1 MSEFVWNEKEQTHF
15 QKDNLNGWCVCEG
28 ITVCGTRTKFQVSE
42 GIERSENYDFSSLY
56 DAMKEC
62 IRLNKE
68 YPLTETNN
76 ES

>member
-28 ITVCGTRTKFQVSE
+28 MTVCGTKTEFQVSD
-42 GIERSENYDFSSLY
+42 GIERSESYDFSSLY

-68 YPLTETNN
+68 YPLKENN
-76 ES
+76 ND